1 MASKDDQVID
11 VSLFCPRSTIAKSI
25 LYCPANNKRNL
36 QCRLMAEE
44 LYIDEEILNS
54 HSGCIRMEVFSTV
67 FAKIFFSINGCEIK
81 FNF

>member
-11 VSLFCPRSTIAKSI
+11 VSLFCPRSTIAKPI

-54 HSGCIRMEVFSTV
+54 HSGSCEQE
-67 FAKIFFSINGCEIK
+67 KIK
-81 FNF
+81 